1 MARTLSTSLAA
12 AALWLLLAGAG
23 SASAAPPEVQVRGPY
38 CLPTGCPGTPRSAL
52 GSGAG
57 FATAAATAFLLTRR
71 RSSDA
76 RRRLD

>member
-1 MARTLSTSLAA
+1 VARTLPARLTVSLAA
-12 AALWLLLAGAG
+12 AGLWLLLAAGG

-57 FATAAATAFLLTRR
+57 FATAAATAFLLAR
-71 RSSDA
+71 RSAPQA
-76 RRRLD
+76 R